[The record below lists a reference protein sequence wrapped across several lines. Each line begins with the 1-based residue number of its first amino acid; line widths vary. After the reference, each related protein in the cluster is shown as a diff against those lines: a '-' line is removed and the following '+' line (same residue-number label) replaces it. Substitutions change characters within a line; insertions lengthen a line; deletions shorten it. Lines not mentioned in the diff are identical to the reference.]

1 VGGTRGRRLNQE
13 IKQACLDLS
22 KEAQESG
29 CRLKIVCQDLGVD
42 LKTINRWESSIED
55 QRRGPLTKPAN
66 KLSDAERDLIIKTA
80 TSKEYQ
86 DQSPWYIVPSL
97 ADQGIYL
104 ASEATFYRVL
114 KQESLLAHRRRSKK
128 PSHKK
133 PKPLTAK
140 APNQVWSWD
149 ITYLMST
156 IKGQYYYLYMFM
168 DIFSRKI
175 VGWEVY
181 ACESMDYSASLFAT
195 ICDEE
200 NIDQRQLAL
209 HSDNGAAMKGATML
223 ATMQKFGVIPSFSR
237 PSVSDDNPFSES
249 LFKTLKYCPEYPAKP
264 FETIEEARAWVK
276 SFVDWYNNQHLHS
289 GIKFVTPSQRHQG
302 KDKEILS
309 NRKKVYETAKQ
320 KNLNRW
326 SGKTRNW
333 NFIDEVF
340 LNHLP
345 KEPVMDT
352 KIAA

>member
-1 VGGTRGRRLNQE
+1 MGGTRGRRLNQE

-149 ITYLMST
+149 ISVPQQAM
-156 IKGQYYYLYMFM
+156 QRM
-168 DIFSRKI
+168 R
-175 VGWEVY
+175 VG
-181 ACESMDYSASLFAT
+181 
-195 ICDEE
+195 
-200 NIDQRQLAL
+200 
-209 HSDNGAAMKGATML
+209 
-223 ATMQKFGVIPSFSR
+223 
-237 PSVSDDNPFSES
+237 
-249 LFKTLKYCPEYPAKP
+249 
-264 FETIEEARAWVK
+264 
-276 SFVDWYNNQHLHS
+276 
-289 GIKFVTPSQRHQG
+289 PSQSICRDRLQTTVSG
-302 KDKEILS
+302 EGQNLRRERY
-309 NRKKVYETAKQ
+309 RKGE
-320 KNLNRW
+320 
-326 SGKTRNW
+326 S
-333 NFIDEVF
+333 
-340 LNHLP
+340 
-345 KEPVMDT
+345 
-352 KIAA
+352 